1 MNISENTMQILK
13 NYGSIN
19 PNFIARKGNTI
30 MTVSEAKN
38 ILSSCNIEEQFEQDM
53 GIYDLNEFLNV
64 LSLVDQPKLDMEE
77 KWCTVKDATGRSKV
91 KYFFTDPDMLTA
103 PTDKMI
109 ENASNMSEFALSFTL
124 DNDTLSKV
132 KRAAGALGHTSMK
145 IENTNGAI
153 ALTVFDTE
161 NPTSNTFTIEV
172 PGHGHDHDLI
182 NDHADSGGTWVL
194 NINNLKIVPGD
205 YEVKVSNKNI
215 SNFIHKEKPIQYWIA
230 LEK

>member
-30 MTVSEAKN
+30 TTISEAKN
-38 ILSSCNIEEQFEQDM
+38 ILSSCSIEEEFEQDM

-77 KWCTVKDATGRSKV
+77 KWCTVKDSTGRSKV
-91 KYFFTDPDMLTA
+91 KYFFTDPEMLTT

-109 ENASNMSEFALSFTL
+109 TNAAANLEFAISFTL
-124 DNDTLSKV
+124 DNDTLSKI
-132 KRAAGALGHTSMK
+132 KRAASALGHTSMK
-145 IENTNGAI
+145 IENIDGAI

-172 PGHGHDHDLI
+172 PGQG
-182 NDHADSGGTWVL
+182 NEEGSWVI

-215 SNFIHKEKPIQYWIA
+215 SNFDNKEKPIQYWIA

>member
-30 MTVSEAKN
+30 TTVSEAKN

-91 KYFFTDPDMLTA
+91 KYFFTDSEMLTA
-103 PTDKMI
+103 PTEKMI
-109 ENASNMSEFALSFTL
+109 ENASNMTDFAATFDL
-124 DNDTLSKV
+124 DNETLSKV
-132 KRAAGALGHTSMK
+132 KRAAGALGHSSMK
-145 IENTNGAI
+145 IEWINDSI
-153 ALTVFDTE
+153 QLTVFDTE
-161 NPTSNTFTIEV
+161 NPTSNSFTIEV
-172 PGHGHDHDLI
+172 PGSAESNG
-182 NDHADSGGTWVL
+182 NWVI

>member
-13 NYGSIN
+13 NYGTIN

-30 MTVSEAKN
+30 TTVSEAKN
-38 ILSSCNIEEQFEQDM
+38 ILSSCNIEEQFEQDI

-91 KYFFTDPDMLTA
+91 KYFFTDSEMLTA
-103 PTDKMI
+103 PTEKMI
-109 ENASNMSEFALSFTL
+109 ENASNMNDFAATFDL
-124 DNDTLSKV
+124 DNETLSKV
-132 KRAAGALGHTSMK
+132 KRAAGALGHSSMK
-145 IENTNGAI
+145 IEWIKNSI
-153 ALTVFDTE
+153 QLTVFDTE
-161 NPTSNTFTIEV
+161 NPTSNSFAIEV
-172 PGHGHDHDLI
+172 PGSAENNG
-182 NDHADSGGTWVL
+182 NWVI

>member
-13 NYGSIN
+13 NYGTIN

-30 MTVSEAKN
+30 TTVSEAKN

-91 KYFFTDPDMLTA
+91 KYFFTDSEMLTT
-103 PTDKMI
+103 PTEKMI
-109 ENASNMSEFALSFTL
+109 ENASNMTDFAATFDL
-124 DNDTLSKV
+124 DNETLSKV
-132 KRAAGALGHTSMK
+132 KRAAGALGHSSMK
-145 IENTNGAI
+145 IEWINDSI
-153 ALTVFDTE
+153 QLTVFDTE
-161 NPTSNTFTIEV
+161 NPTSNSFTIEV
-172 PGHGHDHDLI
+172 PGSAESNG
-182 NDHADSGGTWVL
+182 NWVI

>member
-30 MTVSEAKN
+30 TTISEAKN
-38 ILSSCNIEEQFEQDM
+38 ILSSCSIEEEFEQDM

-77 KWCTVKDATGRSKV
+77 KWCTVKDSTGRSKV
-91 KYFFTDPDMLTA
+91 KYFFTDPEMLTT

-109 ENASNMSEFALSFTL
+109 SNAAANLEFAISFTL
-124 DNDTLSKV
+124 DNDTLSKI
-132 KRAAGALGHTSMK
+132 KRAASALGHTSMK
-145 IENTNGAI
+145 IENIDGAI

-161 NPTSNTFTIEV
+161 NPTSNTFSIDV
-172 PGHGHDHDLI
+172 PGQGQGEGTHII
-182 NDHADSGGTWVL
+182 NIS
-194 NINNLKIVPGD
+194 NLKIVSGD
-205 YEVKVSNKNI
+205 YDVKISNKNI

>member
-13 NYGSIN
+13 NYGAIN
-19 PNFIARKGNTI
+19 PNFIARRGNTI

-91 KYFFTDPDMLTA
+91 KYFFTDPEMLTA
-103 PTDKMI
+103 PTTKMI
-109 ENASNMSEFALSFTL
+109 ENASNMSEFAISFTF

-161 NPTSNTFTIEV
+161 NVTSNTFTIEV
-172 PGHGHDHDLI
+172 PGQANEEG
-182 NDHADSGGTWVL
+182 SWVI

>member
-1 MNISENTMQILK
+1 MELSESTLQVLRNFSGINQNILIKTGSNIKTISE
-13 NYGSIN
+13 
-19 PNFIARKGNTI
+19 ARNVVATADV
-30 MTVSEAKN
+30 TES
-38 ILSSCNIEEQFEQDM
+38 FEKDF

-132 KRAAGALGHTSMK
+132 KRAAGALSHSSMK
-145 IENTNGAI
+145 IEWIDNSI
-153 ALTVFDTE
+153 QLTVFDTE
-161 NPTSNTFTIEV
+161 NPTSNTFT
-172 PGHGHDHDLI
+172 G
-182 NDHADSGGTWVL
+182 
-194 NINNLKIVPGD
+194 
-205 YEVKVSNKNI
+205 VS
-215 SNFIHKEKPIQYWIA
+215 FIF
-230 LEK
+230 

>member
-13 NYGSIN
+13 NYGAIN
-19 PNFIARKGNTI
+19 PNFIARRGNTI

-91 KYFFTDPDMLTA
+91 KYFFTDPEMLTA
-103 PTDKMI
+103 PTTKMI
-109 ENASNMSEFALSFTL
+109 ENASNMSEFAISFTF

-161 NPTSNTFTIEV
+161 NVTSNTFTIEV
-172 PGHGHDHDLI
+172 PGQVNDNDLF

>member
-1 MNISENTMQILK
+1 MIMNISENTMQILK
-13 NYGSIN
+13 NYGTIN

-30 MTVSEAKN
+30 TTVSEAKN

-91 KYFFTDPDMLTA
+91 KYFFTDSEMLTT
-103 PTDKMI
+103 PTEKMI
-109 ENASNMSEFALSFTL
+109 ENASNMTDFAATFDL
-124 DNDTLSKV
+124 DNETLSKV
-132 KRAAGALGHTSMK
+132 KRAAGALGHSSMK
-145 IENTNGAI
+145 IEWINDSI
-153 ALTVFDTE
+153 QLTVFDTE
-161 NPTSNTFTIEV
+161 NPTSNSFTIEV
-172 PGHGHDHDLI
+172 PGSAESNG
-182 NDHADSGGTWVL
+182 NWVI

>member
-1 MNISENTMQILK
+1 MIMNISENTMQILK
-13 NYGSIN
+13 NYGTIN

-30 MTVSEAKN
+30 TTVSEAKN

-91 KYFFTDPDMLTA
+91 KYFFTDSEMLTA
-103 PTDKMI
+103 PTEKMI
-109 ENASNMSEFALSFTL
+109 ENASNMTDFAATFDL
-124 DNDTLSKV
+124 DNETLSKV
-132 KRAAGALGHTSMK
+132 KRAAGALGHSSMK
-145 IENTNGAI
+145 IEWINDSI
-153 ALTVFDTE
+153 QLTVFDTE
-161 NPTSNTFTIEV
+161 NPTSNSFTIEV
-172 PGHGHDHDLI
+172 PGSAESNG
-182 NDHADSGGTWVL
+182 NWVI

>member
-13 NYGSIN
+13 NYGTIN

-38 ILSSCNIEEQFEQDM
+38 ILSSSNIEEQFEQDM

-64 LSLVDQPKLDMEE
+64 LSLVDQPKLDMED

-91 KYFFTDPDMLTA
+91 KYFFTDPEMLTT
-103 PTDKMI
+103 PTEKMI
-109 ENASNMSEFALSFTL
+109 ENASNMTEYAISFTL
-124 DNDTLSKV
+124 DNETLSKV
-132 KRAAGALGHTSMK
+132 KRAASALGHSSMK
-145 IENTNGAI
+145 IDWIDNSI
-153 ALTVFDTE
+153 QLTVFDTE

-172 PGHGHDHDLI
+172 PGQGTEQ
-182 NDHADSGGTWVL
+182 GTWIL

>member
-13 NYGSIN
+13 NYGTIN

-30 MTVSEAKN
+30 TTVSEAKN

-91 KYFFTDPDMLTA
+91 KYFFTDSEMLTA
-103 PTDKMI
+103 PTEKMI
-109 ENASNMSEFALSFTL
+109 ENASNMTDFAATFDL
-124 DNDTLSKV
+124 DNETLSKV
-132 KRAAGALGHTSMK
+132 KRAAGALGHSSMK
-145 IENTNGAI
+145 IEWINDSI
-153 ALTVFDTE
+153 QLTVFDTE
-161 NPTSNTFTIEV
+161 NPTSNSFTIEV
-172 PGHGHDHDLI
+172 PGSAESNG
-182 NDHADSGGTWVL
+182 NWVI